1 MSEKIDL
8 KKTLKIFYQPT
19 TQTPSI
25 VEVPPFNFLMID
37 GFGDPNTSEL
47 YQGAVTT
54 LFQFSY
60 TLKFTVKKD
69 QGINYSVM
77 PLEGLWW
84 MTGVFDAEN
93 KDSWQWTAMI
103 AQPEFISNELVEN
116 ARRQVKIK
124 KAPPLIDQVRF
135 ENFHEGL
142 SVQIMHIG
150 PFSDEKTNIERI
162 HSYAL
167 NNGYELAGKHH
178 EIYLSDLSR
187 ISPEK
192 MKTILRQPI
201 RKILSNKFD

>member
-93 KDSWQWTAMI
+93 
-103 AQPEFISNELVEN
+103 
-116 ARRQVKIK
+116 
-124 KAPPLIDQVRF
+124 
-135 ENFHEGL
+135 
-142 SVQIMHIG
+142 
-150 PFSDEKTNIERI
+150 
-162 HSYAL
+162 
-167 NNGYELAGKHH
+167 
-178 EIYLSDLSR
+178 
-187 ISPEK
+187 
-192 MKTILRQPI
+192 
-201 RKILSNKFD
+201 